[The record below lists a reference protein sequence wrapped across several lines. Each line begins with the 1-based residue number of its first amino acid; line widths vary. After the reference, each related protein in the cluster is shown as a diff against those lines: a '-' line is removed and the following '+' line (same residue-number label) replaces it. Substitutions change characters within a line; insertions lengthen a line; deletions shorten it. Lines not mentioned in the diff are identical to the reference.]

1 MGTFIEGKDLGS
13 AWLAAY
19 TTLEPTG
26 ELINLAVNITDP
38 QQEDLG
44 VRRAIEQRLVRAGVD
59 GAQSMHTV
67 ANTIFPL
74 GLYRPET
81 ENAAVRFMA
90 NVEQGQSVRKSAKA
104 RWGTY
109 IGRLT
114 AYPSRDGEPTNQLD
128 LALRR
133 LKRTPHYD
141 DAYEM
146 PLAVPGEA
154 DPVVTGMQLHGD
166 IRVDSLTRG
175 GPCLAHI
182 SLTAAHRRLSMVA
195 IYRRH
200 AYETRAYG
208 NFLGLAR
215 LLAFLARES
224 EHEIGEL
231 MVVTGHAVT
240 DLSRA
245 HSSEL
250 LKEATDSAG
259 DIAAIET
266 SARPLGATY
275 ADLRLPDLLR

>member
-1 MGTFIEGKDLGS
+1 MEALADVEGFEVGDVEAAVAANGGDNLYELDSKTAECLIGPLTAKYGRRLPGPADLQPEQYATIESLTDLVFGGAPSRRVSTMGTFIEGKDLGS

-19 TTLEPTG
+19 TTLGPTG

-90 NVEQGQSVRKSAKA
+90 NVRAGAVGSEVR
-104 RWGTY
+104 RRREWGTY

-141 DAYEM
+141 DAYECRSRCRVRQT
-146 PLAVPGEA
+146 PLSPG
-154 DPVVTGMQLHGD
+154 
-166 IRVDSLTRG
+166 
-175 GPCLAHI
+175 CNC
-182 SLTAAHRRLSMVA
+182 TATS
-195 IYRRH
+195 
-200 AYETRAYG
+200 G
-208 NFLGLAR
+208 
-215 LLAFLARES
+215 S
-224 EHEIGEL
+224 
-231 MVVTGHAVT
+231 
-240 DLSRA
+240 
-245 HSSEL
+245 
-250 LKEATDSAG
+250 
-259 DIAAIET
+259 IA
-266 SARPLGATY
+266 
-275 ADLRLPDLLR
+275 